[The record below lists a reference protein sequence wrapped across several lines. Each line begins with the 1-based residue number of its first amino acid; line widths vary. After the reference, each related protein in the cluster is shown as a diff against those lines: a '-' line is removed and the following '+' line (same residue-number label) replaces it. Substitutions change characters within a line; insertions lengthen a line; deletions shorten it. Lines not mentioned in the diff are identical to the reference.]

1 MTLRDP
7 HRASAGRNE
16 PCPCGSG
23 HKYKLCCLRRPAV
36 AAGTAVPKN
45 APGPAGGRRTFEEA
59 LRFHRLGLLNEAELT
74 CQAVL
79 RQDSR
84 HLGALRVLANIAH
97 SSGRAADAEALLRRA
112 TRSAPHDAGVH
123 FELGLVQIGLRRP
136 TEAISTLRRA
146 LTIEPT
152 LVAAHI
158 HLGIALNEV
167 GRHQDAREC
176 LESALQL
183 EPGSLPARVRL
194 GDVLVEL
201 GDFRAAVAKYRE
213 ALAAS
218 PNESPIHVRL
228 GIALRE
234 MGDQAGSLQALRS
247 AIASSP
253 ESPEPHYHLARSL
266 LLLAQVREAIESVQ
280 EAIRL
285 RPDFSDAHTLYGTA
299 LAVLGDLEGALAAL
313 KVGFSVETTRSQ
325 RLTILGGHLFEFGR
339 PDRALE
345 CFRQKL
351 EHEPE
356 DATTRH
362 YVMALSGL
370 NPDHASNEY
379 VRQVFDG
386 CAESFDQSLVGKLAY
401 TLPQE
406 LTQAILTASERSTPW
421 DVLDLGCGTGLV
433 GAELGAHA
441 ATLVGI
447 DLSQKMLQ
455 RSRGRNVYTNLICS
469 DLMPALDSERPSS
482 YDLVTAADVFIYV
495 GRLDSVI
502 PAVRKTLRANGLFAF
517 STETAEDAPD
527 LLNAP
532 PTAGY
537 QLTTSGR
544 YVHRA
549 DYLNELALRNGFEM
563 KLLRKTRLR
572 FESHRPVMGWLAVW
586 RAI

>member
-7 HRASAGRNE
+7 HRAGAGRNE

-23 HKYKLCCLRRPAV
+23 RKYKFCCLRRSVLAAATPAPKTAPV
-36 AAGTAVPKN
+36 AS
-45 APGPAGGRRTFEEA
+45 GGRQTFEEA
-59 LRFHRLGLLNEAELT
+59 LRFHRLGLLGEAERA

-97 SSGRAADAEALLRRA
+97 SSGRGADAEALLRRA
-112 TRSAPHDAGVH
+112 THSSPHDAGVH
-123 FELGLVQIGLRRP
+123 FELGLVQIALQRP
-136 TEAISTLRRA
+136 AEAISTLRRA
-146 LTIEPT
+146 LTMEPT
-152 LVAAHI
+152 LVAAHL
-158 HLGIALNEV
+158 HLGIALNEL
-167 GRHQDAREC
+167 GQHREAREC

-183 EPGSLPARVRL
+183 EPCSLVARVRL

-201 GDFRAAVAKYRE
+201 GDFTAATAEYRE

-218 PNESPIHVRL
+218 PDKSPIQVRL

-234 MGDQAGSLQALRS
+234 MGDGVGSLEALR
-247 AIASSP
+247 AAVTSSP
-253 ESPEPHYHLARSL
+253 AAPEPHYHLARSL

-285 RPDFSDAHTLYGTA
+285 RGNLSDAHTLYGTA

-313 KVGFSVETTRSQ
+313 KVGSSVETTRSQ
-325 RLTILGGHLFEFGR
+325 RLAILGGHLFEFGR

-351 EHEPE
+351 ELEPE
-356 DATTRH
+356 DAATRH

-370 NPDHASNEY
+370 NPDHASDEY

-386 CAESFDQSLVGKLAY
+386 CAESFDQSLVGRLAY

-406 LTQAILTASERSTPW
+406 LTRAILTASERSTPW

-433 GAELGAHA
+433 GAEIGAHA
-441 ATLVGI
+441 GTLVGI
-447 DLSQKMLQ
+447 DLSQRMLQ
-455 RSRGRNVYTNLICS
+455 RSQERNVYTNLICS
-469 DLMPALDSERPSS
+469 DLMSALNSQGPSC
-482 YDLVTAADVFIYV
+482 YDLVTAADVFVYV
-495 GRLDSVI
+495 GKLDSVI
-502 PAVRKTLRANGLFAF
+502 PAVRRTLRANGLFAF

-527 LLNAP
+527 LRNAP

-537 QLTTSGR
+537 QLMTSGR
-544 YVHRA
+544 YVHGA
-549 DYLNELALRNGFEM
+549 DYLNELASRNGFEM

-572 FESHRPVMGWLAVW
+572 LEGHRPVMGWLAVW
-586 RAI
+586 CAI